1 MQVATPSRRSL
12 ILPAMLLL
20 VTVPGSLTRAADDL
34 RLTIRPPSAGVRSHA
49 PIPVEVML
57 ECRSSQLIEGEL
69 RLTFL
74 DGDHVIGHYR
84 SGELALTAGE
94 KRFRMLLPPLKITTE
109 VSLLT
114 TRARFTGPRIDIDLG
129 EHEFRAPLYWKRSFV
144 IGILQP
150 ETLLSPDAWV
160 DLAPSL
166 SLEKYAPDRIVAQ
179 GLTTVHSRLVPNE
192 LPRSGVGYTAY
203 DLLLLMGEGFA
214 ELDGEQLEAIADWV
228 EAGGS
233 LCLWPSA
240 PLKPEHV
247 RFLNRLA
254 GDEIAFTT
262 DGAGRLMTDTD
273 MPDSGLRLDRHG
285 LGRAVLI
292 LRPLDPEN
300 DVRSREWRRAVAFL
314 WKLRADQTAALTSAV
329 RSARLPEHWGELR
342 ADQTAGLTTQNTWRF
357 SVEEQEYSSAVEPRP
372 LRPLALDDQK
382 RLQDLLLPSQ
392 ITGMPKHVVIS
403 LLVVFLLLVAPG
415 DYFLLGYLKARRY
428 TWLLFLV
435 ISLGFTWFTVNL
447 AGDYMSATD
456 FSSRLIFVD
465 WTGGERPARVS
476 EYEMVFTAT
485 QKTLE
490 ERQNDALRAPVPP
503 VSAGPQYARRSG
515 RWAGM
520 ERYMEED
527 LPEWFGSDLP
537 PPVYRGFMPAV
548 FVVEQHMP
556 KWTPRMSRRT
566 QFAPDGPAPPV
577 DWSKFTPE
585 DFHTEQGRAAFAATV
600 RQVSPEATVIMIGE
614 TTDDFGFPPEDDLSE
629 SAARFRDIVGLVRQM
644 SVRPAEGL
652 FQILSQLSPTGHSNG
667 EDLTLLDPSDPA
679 QRLVLIIV
687 RERDDY
693 FVHRRLYTERSTE
706 P

>member
-1 MQVATPSRRSL
+1 MQLANPSRRWV
-12 ILPAMLLL
+12 LPAMLLL
-20 VTVPGSLTRAADDL
+20 LSAPASTMPAADEL

-74 DGDHVIGHYR
+74 DGDQIIGRYR
-84 SGELALTAGE
+84 SSELALTAGE

-114 TRARFTGPRIDIDLG
+114 TRARFTGPRIDVDLE
-129 EHEFRAPLYWKRSFV
+129 EHEFRVPLYWKRSFV
-144 IGILQP
+144 IGIPQP

-179 GLTTVHSRLVPNE
+179 GLTTVHSRLIPNE

-203 DLLLLMGEGFA
+203 DLLLLMGEGLA
-214 ELDGEQLEAIADWV
+214 ELDGNQLEAIADWV

-292 LRPLDPEN
+292 LRPLDPE
-300 DVRSREWRRAVAFL
+300 DDLRSPDWRHAVAFL
-314 WKLRADQTAALTSAV
+314 WK
-329 RSARLPEHWGELR
+329 LR

-392 ITGMPKHVVIS
+392 ITGMPKHIVIS

-415 DYFLLGYLKARRY
+415 DYFLLGYLNARRY

-490 ERQNDALRAPVPP
+490 ERQNDALHAPVPP
-503 VSAGPQYARRSG
+503 VSAGPQYARPSG

-537 PPVYRGFMPAV
+537 PPVYRGFMPGV

-556 KWTPRMSRRT
+556 KWTPRLSRRT
-566 QFAPDGPAPPV
+566 QFAPDAPAPPV
-577 DWSKFTPE
+577 DWSKFTPD
-585 DFHTEQGRAAFAATV
+585 DFDTEQGRAAFAATV
-600 RQVSPEATVIMIGE
+600 RQISPEAAIIVIGE
-614 TTDDFGFPPEDDLSE
+614 TTDDIGFPPQDDLSD
-629 SAARFRDIVGLVRQM
+629 SAARFRDMVGLVRQM
-644 SVRPAEGL
+644 SVRPSDGL
-652 FQILSQLSPTGHSNG
+652 FQIVSQLSPTGHSNG

-679 QRLVLIIV
+679 QRLVLVIV
-687 RERDDY
+687 PEGDDY
-693 FVHRRLYTERSTE
+693 VVHRRLYMQRNTQ